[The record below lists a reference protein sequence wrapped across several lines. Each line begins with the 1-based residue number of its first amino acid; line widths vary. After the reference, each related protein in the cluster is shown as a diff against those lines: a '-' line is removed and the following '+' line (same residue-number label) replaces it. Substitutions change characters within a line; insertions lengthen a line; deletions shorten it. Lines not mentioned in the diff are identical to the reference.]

1 MHYLLWL
8 IIQLKDKKSTYERK
22 KSSYKQL
29 EKKVN
34 ELKNDFNRLSSSP
47 SIKFIIDETLN
58 LTPWLV
64 EISVDGPRVISHDGI
79 FAMEFQGDNYE
90 SREKKFLSW
99 GVGLNNETD
108 YFVLYI
114 KPSGLEFY
122 NQGLEDKLKKLH
134 FEIGTDLI
142 PEDKKLF

>member
-1 MHYLLWL
+1 M
-8 IIQLKDKKSTYERK
+8 
-22 KSSYKQL
+22 
-29 EKKVN
+29 
-34 ELKNDFNRLSSSP
+34 
-47 SIKFIIDETLN
+47 
-58 LTPWLV
+58 
-64 EISVDGPRVISHDGI
+64 
-79 FAMEFQGDNYE
+79 
-90 SREKKFLSW
+90 FLFW

-122 NQGLEDKLKKLH
+122 NQGLEDKLKKLN